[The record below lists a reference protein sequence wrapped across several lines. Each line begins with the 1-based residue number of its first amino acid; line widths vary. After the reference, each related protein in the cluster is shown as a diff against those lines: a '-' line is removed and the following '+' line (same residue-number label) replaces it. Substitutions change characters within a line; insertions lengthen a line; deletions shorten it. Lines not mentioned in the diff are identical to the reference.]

1 MLDGRVQRRADPSDR
16 RGPGTLGLDET
27 DRRRRLECRP
37 SGQHLVGGR
46 REGVQVARRRR
57 RLAAQLLGGQ
67 EAHRPHQQAGRGD
80 GGLVAARVGDAE
92 VGQPGAAGRQEDVA
106 GGDIPM
112 DDAGGM
118 CGRERRRHVAD
129 DCDRGLGRHRSVAG
143 FASFR
148 QRLGKRWAVDVI
160 EDQGGFP
167 IADLQIPDANDM
179 RLVER
184 PKRVELALQSA
195 PAGLVGEHHGVEALD
210 GDLVAGLLVDRPPD
224 LGGAAGARG
233 RDEPVA
239 IEQDGL
245 GHARIVPKP
254 ASRRSIRRLA
264 VALQFRDGVRCRRAP
279 NRS

>member
-1 MLDGRVQRRADPSDR
+1 
-16 RGPGTLGLDET
+16 
-27 DRRRRLECRP
+27 
-37 SGQHLVGGR
+37 
-46 REGVQVARRRR
+46 
-57 RLAAQLLGGQ
+57 
-67 EAHRPHQQAGRGD
+67 
-80 GGLVAARVGDAE
+80 
-92 VGQPGAAGRQEDVA
+92 
-106 GGDIPM
+106 
-112 DDAGGM
+112 
-118 CGRERRRHVAD
+118 
-129 DCDRGLGRHRSVAG
+129 
-143 FASFR
+143 
-148 QRLGKRWAVDVI
+148 
-160 EDQGGFP
+160 
-167 IADLQIPDANDM
+167 
-179 RLVER
+179 

-279 NRS
+279 NRSRPNDVPCGLLRRTLSSIGRAAAVYALLFGAV